1 MFYRGFY
8 EKYLDELYFN
18 FVVNQDMDVISQK
31 VSEYMG
37 KFYRFAKWTKNKQ
50 YFKMHWFT
58 EKNEDEIVKSWM
70 EKQMKN
76 ILCITNREI
85 LKHIEFLENWQEII
99 CVLKLYSDN
108 EKVKNVWK
116 KYRIWHTWLQ

>member
-1 MFYRGFY
+1 
-8 EKYLDELYFN
+8 
-18 FVVNQDMDVISQK
+18 
-31 VSEYMG
+31 
-37 KFYRFAKWTKNKQ
+37 
-50 YFKMHWFT
+50 
-58 EKNEDEIVKSWM
+58 
-70 EKQMKN
+70 MKN

-116 KYRIWHTWLQ
+116 KYRI